1 MKSVYLAHLGYNMWK
16 EAPTDRID
24 GVRATDMPFVPQATA
39 SYDLRFDE
47 DEWEKIVGLLV
58 AAGCDTILLD
68 IGEGMVY
75 ERHPELAVSGSW
87 TKQRLADE
95 ISRLRS
101 LGIDVIPKLNF
112 SACHD
117 EWLGIYS
124 RMVSTPDYYRVCQDC
139 IDETAELFSGAGMF
153 HLGMDEE
160 TAWHQP
166 PGKQSYMCLRQGDL
180 WWHDI
185 ERLFRRVES
194 LGVRPWI
201 WSDYIWHHKEAF
213 LARMPKSVMQ
223 SNWYYGSDKIDP
235 GLHKSANARLYTA
248 AFQWLEDAGYDQI
261 PCGSTFE
268 NARNFPAIVEWG
280 RTHVPAERLKGFL
293 MTTWVLTVPQQRD
306 QGLKAI
312 QIVANARESFFRQE
326 GNRQPRKGSRP

>member
-75 ERHPELAVSGSW
+75 ERHPELAVNGSW

-160 TAWHQP
+160 TANHQSTY
-166 PGKQSYMCLRQGDL
+166 KYIVVRQGEL
-180 WWHDI
+180 WWHDFDF
-185 ERLFRRVES
+185 LVKAVEKH
-194 LGVRPWI
+194 GMRPWV
-201 WSDYIWHHKEAF
+201 WSDYGWNNAGKFFANMSKDI
-213 LARMPKSVMQ
+213 VQ
-223 SNWYYGSDKIDP
+223 SNWYYGDFKAEDEKYF
-235 GLHKSANARLYTA
+235 GFYDALAAN
-248 AFQWLEDAGYDQI
+248 GYDQI
-261 PCGSTFE
+261 PAGSNWTRYE
-268 NARNFPAIVEWG
+268 NMPDTARYAKRLPQEHMLGIMQTVWHPTIRKYDDRHTEAIKAL
-280 RTHVPAERLKGFL
+280 AE
-293 MTTWVLTVPQQRD
+293 
-306 QGLKAI
+306 
-312 QIVANARESFFRQE
+312 ANEIIR
-326 GNRQPRKGSRP
+326 N